1 MPSPH
6 VEDIMAIT
14 SMTGT
19 ERKPDRL
26 EAFSDAVLAI
36 AITLPVVELHAPK
49 PEDGRLAAVYLE
61 LAAEYAAYV
70 LGVVLIGLYWA

>member
-1 MPSPH
+1 
-6 VEDIMAIT
+6 MAII

-49 PEDGRLAAVYLE
+49 PEDGSLAGGYLE
-61 LAAEYAAYV
+61 LAPD
-70 LGVVLIGLYWA
+70 